1 MLTILSNLM
10 LLLWIC
16 GTNWLVLL
24 VVDHRLI
31 FGTRPVT
38 FSNFIEQDYE
48 WFIYGIALLLD
59 SWSIYYVLS

>member
-1 MLTILSNLM
+1 MLMILSNLM
-10 LLLWIC
+10 LLLWLC
-16 GTNWLVLL
+16 GINWLVLL

-38 FSNFIEQDYE
+38 FLNFIEHDYE